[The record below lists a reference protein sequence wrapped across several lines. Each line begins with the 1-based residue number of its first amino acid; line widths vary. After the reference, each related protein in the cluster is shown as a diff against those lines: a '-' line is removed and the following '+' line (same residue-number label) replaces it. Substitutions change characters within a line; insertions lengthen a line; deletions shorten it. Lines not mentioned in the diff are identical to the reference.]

1 MTARSSF
8 SRRALLVAGA
18 GTALT
23 LGLAPLAGRAGA
35 TDLTGVTL
43 RAATYKAG
51 DKLLLETSGLLNELP
66 YKLEFA
72 EFGSGNLIVEA
83 INGGSIDIGSMS
95 EIPPVFAAASGAR
108 IKVVAI
114 ARDDVNW
121 QVVLVPKDSPIRSV
135 ADLKGKRVGYV
146 RATTTHYYLAG
157 MLRKVGLTFSDIT
170 PVALTPADGQA
181 AFDRGALDAWAIY
194 GYNVVFSVN
203 AGARVLIT
211 SNGYLSG
218 NYAYSARAGALDDSR
233 LTAAIGDYL
242 DRLRRAYAWQGD
254 NIDRWA
260 EVHSTALGVT
270 KDVDLQILRTSSQRR
285 AIVPV
290 TDEAVA
296 SSQAVADTFAELG
309 VIPARIEVAPLF
321 DRRFNDLLSKAA

>member
-1 MTARSSF
+1 MTVSMPMTPPARASAFLRYRRFLPPLIIVLIWQLGSSLGWIP
-8 SRRALLVAGA
+8 SRSIASPLDILGTLWALS
-18 GTALT
+18 AL
-23 LGLAPLAGRAGA
+23 GE
-35 TDLTGVTL
+35 
-43 RAATYKAG
+43 
-51 DKLLLETSGLLNELP
+51 LLL
-66 YKLEFA
+66 
-72 EFGSGNLIVEA
+72 
-83 INGGSIDIGSMS
+83 
-95 EIPPVFAAASGAR
+95 
-108 IKVVAI
+108 
-114 ARDDVNW
+114 
-121 QVVLVPKDSPIRSV
+121 
-135 ADLKGKRVGYV
+135 
-146 RATTTHYYLAG
+146 
-157 MLRKVGLTFSDIT
+157 
-170 PVALTPADGQA
+170 ALTPADGQA

-260 EVHSTALGVT
+260 EVHSAALGVT